1 MILFLAGILL
11 LVAAAIYLGGR
22 KNFGPQQYAQ
32 LTLDGLRGGAIYALI
47 AMGFVMVFNVTGV
60 INFAQGAFVMLG
72 AMFAVTFYQ
81 WNVPLP
87 KAVWL
92 PICIVGATILTTII
106 GILVERL
113 TIYPARSS
121 SPITLIIITVGVYI
135 ALQGLA
141 LLVWGADAYIF
152 PAFTTL
158 KMADHKLR
166 FAGLVVK
173 AQSFWIWGV
182 TALALIGLAFFFD
195 RTITGKAMRACAVN
209 RLGARLVGISPE
221 QMSMWAF
228 GFASALGA
236 IGGIVI
242 APILRPSYDMG
253 LSLGLKGFVAA
264 ILGGLVSTPGAVLGG
279 LLLGFLENIAAGV
292 TKAGLKDIFA
302 FILLILTLLFRPQGL
317 LGVKKTAV
325 EAGGEEHG

>member
-1 MILFLAGILL
+1 VWFFLGILL
-11 LVAAAIYLGGR
+11 LVAIALYLGSR

-47 AMGFVMVFNVTGV
+47 AMGYVMVFNVTGI

-72 AMFAVTFYQ
+72 AMLAVTFYH
-81 WNVPLP
+81 WEVPLP
-87 KAVWL
+87 NALWL
-92 PICIVGATILTTII
+92 VICIVMATLLTTLI
-106 GILVERL
+106 GVVVERL
-113 TIYPARSS
+113 TIYPARTASS
-121 SPITLIIITVGVYI
+121 LTLIIITVGVYI
-135 ALQGLA
+135 ALQGMA

-158 KMADHKLR
+158 KMSDAKLR

-173 AQSFWIWGV
+173 AQSFWIWGITAITLV
-182 TALALIGLAFFFD
+182 ALALFFD
-195 RTITGKAMRACAVN
+195 RTIIGKAMRAAAVN
-209 RLGARLVGISPE
+209 RIGARLVGIRPE
-221 QMSMWAF
+221 RMSMWAF
-228 GFASALGA
+228 GLASALGA

-264 ILGGLVSTPGAVLGG
+264 ILGGLVSIPGAVLGG

-292 TKAGLKDIFA
+292 SKAGLKDIFA

-317 LGVKKTAV
+317 LGVQKTAV
-325 EAGGEEHG
+325 EAGGEEHE